1 MCQTAEQN
9 VVVKLLL
16 DPLMKLAVALAFLSS
31 MSWQLVIM
39 IVFCI
44 PACYQ
49 MTARLPLKALEQSSK
64 AAARLQ
70 GTFGNAVE
78 LRRVIELY
86 ASGDFFLAN
95 AQSALSEAKSKAIKA
110 GILKGV
116 TETVVQVWGS
126 SIQGVAFLAV
136 LCVGYQR
143 FLSGQDPARVAET
156 VIAGILLVEKV
167 KTPLRNLAQGF
178 SQLLGIG
185 GSLCRIDDT
194 IRRQNEDDPV
204 GGADHKENNM
214 DDITTHQQR
223 RENNID
229 VHQDVEAPPPPP
241 QQQPTMLSGDISL
254 NMVTFKYK
262 SCEGQRQASAALDC
276 VSMLIPAAKYT
287 CLVGPSGSGKSTIIE
302 LLTRNLVACSGTVRL
317 DDTPLPYP
325 PASGVASW
333 REQISLVAQQSTLMA
348 GTVASNIR
356 LGNPDASYNEVVA
369 AAKRAECHELICAL
383 PDGYETVLGDQGTGP
398 VSVSGGQRQRICLA
412 QALCRKP
419 TLLLL
424 DEATSALDSITEGAI
439 IDTILRLVREE
450 GLTVVSVTHKMATTR
465 SADLVYVL
473 QNGKVE
479 QGGPPAMLLRQR
491 GGLFGRLSSDGV
503 APDDIWAGHDPDNSG
518 DGRNRDLCTAI
529 QH

>member
-16 DPLMKLAVALAFLSS
+16 DPLMRLAVALTFLSS

-49 MTARLPLKALEQSSK
+49 MTARLPIKALEQSSK

-78 LRRVIELY
+78 LRRITELY
-86 ASGDFFLAN
+86 ASGDFVLAN

-116 TETVVQVWGS
+116 TETTVQVWGS
-126 SIQGVAFLAV
+126 SFQGVAFLAV

-156 VIAGILLVEKV
+156 VTAGILLVEKV
-167 KTPLRNLAQGF
+167 KGPLRSLAQGF

-194 IRRQNEDDPV
+194 ITRQTEDDPV

-214 DDITTHQQR
+214 DDTTHQQCD
-223 RENNID
+223 D
-229 VHQDVEAPPPPP
+229 VQDVEAPPPPP
-241 QQQPTMLSGDISL
+241 RQQPTMLSGDISL
-254 NMVTFKYK
+254 NMVTFKYN
-262 SCEGQRQASAALDC
+262 SCKGQQASAALDC
-276 VSMLIPAAKYT
+276 VSMLLPAAKYT
-287 CLVGPSGSGKSTIIE
+287 CLVGPSGSGKSTVIE

-317 DDTPLPYP
+317 DDTPLPCP

-333 REQISLVAQQSTLMA
+333 REQIGLVAQQSTLMA

-356 LGNPDASYNEVVA
+356 LGNPGASYNEVVA

-479 QGGPPAMLLRQR
+479 QGGPPAVLLKQR

-503 APDDIWAGHDPDNSG
+503 APDDTAAWAEHGPEN
-518 DGRNRDLCTAI
+518 
-529 QH
+529 